1 MLIRIERI
9 LKTAF
14 INFFRNGWLSVSATL
29 IMTLALLAI
38 GSFFIITL
46 STNKIVAEL
55 KGKVDIVV
63 NFKDEATD
71 ALIGEFKSELLAKPN
86 IQSVRYISK
95 EDALREFKA
104 RTTVKRE
111 VRELVSPQDNPLPRG
126 LQVQSVDFN
135 EYEYVSALTK
145 DPVYSPYIDS
155 SSYEDNKLIIEN
167 IDNATKFIER
177 FGIVLSIFFTA
188 VAILVVFNTVK
199 MAVTYKSKEIEIMRL
214 VGASDSFVRIPFL
227 IEGFLYGLFGLVI
240 STLVIFVVIN
250 VAASLS
256 SSTIFARFVARMVPI
271 YYQDFW
277 FITLLQAV
285 VGTVIGI
292 GSSWLSIRKNVKI

>member
-9 LKTAF
+9 LKTSF

-38 GSFFIITL
+38 GSFFIINL
-46 STNKIVAEL
+46 STDKIVAEL

-63 NFKDEATD
+63 NFKDTATD
-71 ALIGEFKSELLAKPN
+71 DLIGEFKNELLARSN

-111 VRELVSPQDNPLPRG
+111 VRELVTTQDNPLPRG

-135 EYEYVSALTK
+135 EYAYVSELAK
-145 DPVYSPYIDS
+145 DPLYAPYVDS

-167 IDNATKFIER
+167 INNATKFIER
-177 FGIVLSIFFTA
+177 FGIILSIFFTA

-227 IEGFLYGLFGLVI
+227 IEGFLYGLFALII
-240 STLVIFVVIN
+240 SALIIFIVIN

-277 FITLLQAV
+277 FITALQAI
-285 VGTVIGI
+285 VGAVIGV
-292 GSSWLSIRKNVKI
+292 GSSWLSIRKNVRI